1 MRHLA
6 LERGK
11 IRFFGGCVL
20 AGTFGLAALLPA
32 GAAYASKHS
41 APTDLL
47 TVDSASNLVYGG
59 SATIDISIEGS
70 TSGDTA
76 NLYTYCTQNGTTW
89 LENSQGI
96 LGSGIKGYVSVAVV
110 DLPSAGSYGYNWT
123 GGAASCQTEL
133 YLYMWQGSR
142 VTGTSVIGSVQFDV
156 AAAS

>member
-11 IRFFGGCVL
+11 IRFFSGCVV

-41 APTDLL
+41 APTDSL

-59 SATIDISIEGS
+59 SATIDISINGN
-70 TSGDTA
+70 TSGDTV

-89 LENSQGI
+89 LENSQEI
-96 LGSGIKGYVSVAVV
+96 MGSGIKGYVQVAVV
-110 DLPSAGSYGYNWT
+110 DTPSSGTYQYDWT
-123 GGAASCQTEL
+123 GGAASCQSEL

-142 VTGTSVIGSVQFDV
+142 VTGTSVIGTVQFNV
-156 AAAS
+156 AAS